1 VSDDRYYAVCMF
13 GGSHVRHNPGG
24 LLWEV
29 GDHEH
34 DENVIPVIDGI
45 TEEDAKDLANRLNR
59 VWRPVEDRR
68 RQRRMRR

>member
-1 VSDDRYYAVCMF
+1 VSDDRYYAACMF

-34 DENVIPVIDGI
+34 DEEANYLATVIDGI

-59 VWRPVEDRR
+59 VEQARPRR
-68 RQRRMRR
+68 VAR